1 MPGSSSRFSSKR
13 PYRGRFAPSPT
24 GRLHLGSL
32 IAALA
37 SYLDARKNSGTW
49 LVRIDDLDPPREVPG
64 AATSILESLQRHGLH
79 ADEDILWQ
87 SERGPAYKE
96 VLAQLHRAGET
107 FLCNCS
113 RAMLGPMGSCQRSC
127 AEHRHGVTRPAAT
140 RIEVS
145 LNASVEFHDQLQGR
159 QTLPPDTGNFLIHR
173 KDGLYAYQLAVV
185 VDDAYQGITHI
196 IRGSDLLDTTPK
208 QVYLQQRL
216 GHTTPAYCHI
226 PVISNAQGQKFS
238 KQNQAPALNN
248 ELAAANLRAALEF
261 LRQTRP
267 PSKLTN
273 AEEIVE
279 FSVDHWSAALIPRVM
294 SIQAAPDAERL

>member
-1 MPGSSSRFSSKR
+1 VSGSSTSFPSKR

-24 GRLHLGSL
+24 GPLHLGSL

-49 LVRIDDLDPPREVPG
+49 LVRIDDLDPPRELPG
-64 AATSILESLQRHGLH
+64 AAASILESLQCHGLH

-87 SERGPAYKE
+87 SERGPAYKKA
-96 VLAQLHRAGET
+96 LAQLHDTGDT
-107 FLCNCS
+107 FLCECS
-113 RAMLGPMGSCQRSC
+113 RAMLGPLGNCQRCC
-127 AEHRHGVTRPAAT
+127 AEHQHAVAQPAAT
-140 RIEVS
+140 RIKVS
-145 LNASVEFHDQLQGR
+145 AKVEFHDHLQGR
-159 QTLPPDTGNFLIHR
+159 QILPADTSNFLINR

-185 VDDAYQGITHI
+185 VDDAYQDVTHI

-216 GHTTPAYCHI
+216 GLTTPDYYHI

-238 KQNQAPALNN
+238 KQNHAPALDN
-248 ELAAANLRAALEF
+248 ESATANLRVALAF
-261 LRQTRP
+261 LMQAQP

-273 AEEIVE
+273 TEELLE
-279 FSVDHWSAALIPRVM
+279 FAINHWSTAGIPRVM
-294 SIQAAPDAERL
+294 SMQGAPDAARL